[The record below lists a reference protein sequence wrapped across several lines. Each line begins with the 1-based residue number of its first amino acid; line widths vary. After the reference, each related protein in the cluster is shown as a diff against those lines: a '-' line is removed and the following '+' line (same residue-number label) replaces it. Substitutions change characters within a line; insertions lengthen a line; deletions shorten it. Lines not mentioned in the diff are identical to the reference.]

1 MGMAGMDEDEDTFAP
16 VLMSTK
22 SRAIWLGL
30 NLVTAFTAAF
40 VSNLFED
47 TLEKLVSL
55 AILMTI
61 VPSMGGVAGSQTLTL
76 VIRGLALGHIGKNNT
91 RWLVGKELAVG
102 FLNGLLWAAVVAIIA
117 TVWKGDWKV
126 GLIIAAAMTANLIVA
141 ALSGVGIPLL
151 MKKVGI
157 DPALAGAVV
166 LTTITD
172 VVGLLAFLGL
182 ATVFL

>member
-1 MGMAGMDEDEDTFAP
+1 
-16 VLMSTK
+16 MSTK